1 MQYYIIRMNIELLQW
16 IGIFVVAL
24 VVLLKASD
32 WFIKAAEKIGLAL
45 GIPSFIVGVTIVAAG
60 TSLPELI
67 SSIFAVM
74 QDSSEI
80 VVGNV
85 IGSNITNILLVLG
98 LTAIVGK
105 HIDIKFDILNID
117 MPLFIGSAFLLWYML
132 YDAEFTT
139 LEAMICLAGLFI
151 FLAYTFGAD
160 REGEEEERPKLT
172 PIVFGM
178 LILGGIG
185 IWAGAKYTV
194 EAVIKISEIL
204 NIGKDIVALTMI
216 AFGTSIPEIIVSIT
230 AARRGNPEMAV
241 GNVLGSNIFN
251 TFAVMGIPALFGTLT
266 IPDSTTLFSLPI
278 MLGASVLFVIM
289 TLTKKISKWEGM
301 MLFLFYIIFLAE
313 SINYSS

>member
-1 MQYYIIRMNIELLQW
+1 MLLQW

-24 VVLLKASD
+24 AVLLKASD

-74 QDSSEI
+74 QNSSEI

-85 IGSNITNILLVLG
+85 VGSNITNILLVLG
-98 LTAIVGK
+98 ITAIVGRQ
-105 HIDIKFDILNID
+105 IDIKFDILNID

-132 YDAEFTT
+132 YDASFTT
-139 LEAMICLAGLFI
+139 LEAVVCLAGLFI
-151 FLAYTFGAD
+151 FLGYTFGAD
-160 REGEEEERPKLT
+160 REGGEEERPKLT

-194 EAVIKISEIL
+194 DAVIKISEIMG
-204 NIGKDIVALTMI
+204 IGKDIVALSMI
-216 AFGTSIPEIIVSIT
+216 AFGTSIPEIIVSIS

-251 TFAVMGIPALFGTLT
+251 TFAVMGIPALFGTLV
-266 IPDSTTLFSLPI
+266 IPDSTTEFSLPI
-278 MLGASVLFVIM
+278 MMGASILFVIM
-289 TLTKKISKWEGM
+289 TLTKRISKWEGM
-301 MLFLFYIIFLAE
+301 MLFLFYVIFIAE
-313 SINYSS
+313 LMKYTA